1 MHVTK
6 KVTPAGNKM
15 DQDVGKVNSYQHRNI
30 FASNYEETRSHEIIV
45 RNPNNKITLH
55 TKYCFTSKA
64 VALIREEIFKI
75 SQTICGLVSSPFF

>member
-1 MHVTK
+1 
-6 KVTPAGNKM
+6 M

-55 TKYCFTSKA
+55 TKYCFYFKGRSFNKGRNFQNITNYLWFSFQSIF
-64 VALIREEIFKI
+64 LIEI
-75 SQTICGLVSSPFF
+75 LVVPF